1 VLHCIA
7 FPVVSE
13 WCQEEVVGVGPER
26 FGLETYRVDVLPN
39 PEMILVPSAPIWE
52 VQREALAA

>member
-1 VLHCIA
+1 
-7 FPVVSE
+7 
-13 WCQEEVVGVGPER
+13 VGPER